1 MWISLKAYLKDK
13 EDSILLRTERDAAV
27 TQLKQQETTLAW
39 FMHRL
44 TQVEAERA
52 KLILVYTGVKVDAPS
67 YEPAQDP
74 EKEAASMI
82 QRNPLNSLPSFED
95 VGDEEAARL
104 GIDWDEEGKIL
115 YAQNKVTE

>member
-13 EDSILLRTERDAAV
+13 EDSIALRVQRDEAI
-27 TQLKQQETTLAW
+27 TQLRQQETTLAW

-44 TQVEAERA
+44 TQVEQERA
-52 KLILVYTGVKVDAPS
+52 KLIFTYTGVTVEAPS
-67 YEPAQDP
+67 YEPSDP

-104 GIDWDEEGKIL
+104 GIQWDDEGKIQ
-115 YAQNKVTE
+115 YAMNKATE

>member
-1 MWISLKAYLKDK
+1 MWISLKAYLKDR

-27 TQLKQQETTLAW
+27 TQLRQQETTLAW

-44 TQVEAERA
+44 TQVEQERA
-52 KLILVYTGVKVDAPS
+52 KLIFTYTGVKVEAPA
-67 YEPAQDP
+67 YEPAPDP
-74 EKEAASMI
+74 AKEAMSLI

-104 GIDWDEEGKIL
+104 GIDWDDEGKIVF
-115 YAQNKVTE
+115 AQNKVTE